1 MTQSLVGAAAAPL
14 SIHATAIV
22 ASAVLRAARQLLT
35 DLERG
40 RRIDAGVLRNA
51 MQAAFGASDATSA
64 WNWKTAY
71 DTCEAATAL
80 FVRRCGAAM
89 RAKATS
95 PAAMLPM
102 LMRSLL
108 PTHTRQSEE
117 SESPQQFSTAIG
129 LAFVASPAAAITPPD
144 IVLEPSAGTGLLAIL
159 AELAGASLVLRESAE
174 SCAGVLGQPFP
185 AVSTTR
191 FDAAHINDHLD
202 AGILPSVVLM
212 NPPFSAAVHI
222 DRQMREAALRHLGS
236 ELARLPEGGQLVT
249 MTGANVAPDHPA
261 WTDSFMRLREQG
273 RVQFSAAIDS
283 AVHAGHGTNI
293 ETRLIVIDRV
303 PADDIASVTA
313 SPSIAQDLPTLL
325 GWVIQYVP
333 PRRPIV
339 ATAVAAVPAIANP
352 PAPRTVRT
360 YVGQRQPSA
369 VAPADTENAVRFRRG
384 WFLGGG
390 TGASKG
396 RQVAGI
402 VLDNWVTVWI
412 SKSDKLIEDA
422 QRDWSALG
430 MERLLVTPPLSRFRQ
445 GMPVR
450 FAEGVLFTTYATLR
464 SDERGEKLSRV
475 RQIVEWL
482 DSAFDRVIVFDESHA
497 MQNAAERFA
506 PAWLGELAPKLA
518 PDTAFAGL
526 MEGRTVLDLA
536 EGLQLRRVRVMGAY
550 GIELSGFDETM
561 RDRVGA
567 CGLFGE
573 IISWKLR
580 LFVPADASGAEI
592 LAKVLDRYAIERI
605 VEREAA

>member
-1 MTQSLVGAAAAPL
+1 
-14 SIHATAIV
+14 
-22 ASAVLRAARQLLT
+22 LT

-40 RRIDAGVLRNA
+40 CRIDAGVLRNA

-174 SCAGVLGQPFP
+174 SCAGVLSQPFP

-261 WTDSFMRLREQG
+261 WTDSFMRLQEQG

-303 PADDIASVTA
+303 PADDIASFPA
-313 SPSIAQDLPTLL
+313 SPGIAQDLPTLL

-475 RQIVEWL
+475 RQVVEWL
-482 DSAFDRVIVFDESHA
+482 DSDFDRVIAFDESHA

>member
-22 ASAVLRAARQLLT
+22 ASAVMRAARQLLT

-40 RRIDAGVLRNA
+40 CRIDAGVLRNA

-102 LMRSLL
+102 LMRSLV

-174 SCAGVLGQPFP
+174 SCAGVLSQPFP

-236 ELARLPEGGQLVT
+236 ELARLPEGGQLVA

-303 PADDIASVTA
+303 PADDIASFPA

-475 RQIVEWL
+475 RQVVEWL
-482 DSAFDRVIVFDESHA
+482 DSDFDRVIAFDESHA

>member
-40 RRIDAGVLRNA
+40 CRIDAGVLRNA

-117 SESPQQFSTAIG
+117 SESPQQFSTPIG
-129 LAFVASPAAAITPPD
+129 LAFVASPAAAITPAD

-174 SCAGVLGQPFP
+174 SCAGVLSQPFP

-191 FDAAHINDHLD
+191 FGAAHINDHLD

-303 PADDIASVTA
+303 PADDIASFPA

-360 YVGQRQPSA
+360 YFGQRQPSA

-464 SDERGEKLSRV
+464 SDECGEKLSRV
-475 RQIVEWL
+475 RQVVEWL
-482 DSAFDRVIVFDESHA
+482 DSDFDRVIAFDESHA